1 MVQDDGMSATLS
13 IGEFSKLTHLSV
25 KALRHY
31 HDVGLL
37 VPAAVDSESRYRRY
51 DTSQTHDA
59 QLIRRLRALDMPID
73 AIRNVITA
81 ADGEARR
88 HGDRRPSR
96 PHGG

>member
-1 MVQDDGMSATLS
+1 MSGREHTGATLS

-37 VPAAVDSESRYRRY
+37 VPAAVDRGSRYRRY
-51 DTSQTHDA
+51 DAAQARDA

-73 AIRNVITA
+73 V
-81 ADGEARR
+81 DPRR
-88 HGDRRPSR
+88 H
-96 PHGG
+96 HGR